1 MVQPHE
7 IIRSKRKTLSISV
20 DGFGRLIVRA
30 PKAFSEERIFA
41 FIKEKESWI
50 LKKQAER
57 KGAGISLP
65 PKNLHGYK
73 LLLLGEYYT
82 VITYDGKKVGLDS
95 ERKLLY
101 LPQEKTEYR
110 IKKWIKENALRI
122 LTKVTEDKAK
132 AMGAAYRSVSV
143 SSARSRWGVCTYDNV
158 IRYSYRLLYVPKEVL
173 EYVVVHELAHTKH
186 KDHSK
191 RFWAEVAAHVPDWK
205 EKRKWLKTHGALM
218 EIF

>member
-1 MVQPHE
+1 MIQPDE
-7 IIRSKRKTLSISV
+7 IIRSNRKTLSISV

-30 PKAFSEERIFA
+30 PKIFSEERIFA
-41 FIKEKESWI
+41 FLREKEGWI
-50 LKKQAER
+50 LKKKAER
-57 KGAGISLP
+57 QGAGIYLP
-65 PKNLHGYK
+65 PENLHGYK
-73 LLLLGEYYT
+73 LLLLGETYT
-82 VITYDGKKVGLDS
+82 IITYDGKKVGLDS

-122 LTKVTEDKAK
+122 LTGVTEETSKR
-132 AMGAAYRSVSV
+132 MGVSYRSVSV
-143 SSARSRWGVCTYDNV
+143 SSARSRWGVCTYDNA
-158 IRYSYRLLYVPKEVL
+158 IRYSYRLLYVPKAVL

-191 RFWAEVAAHVPDWK
+191 RFWAEVAKYVPDWK